1 MENVYLIIV
10 GFVLLL
16 AVFDLFVGVSND
28 AVNFLS
34 SAVGCKVAR
43 FRTIIFVASFGVLIG
58 ALLSSGMMD
67 VARHGILRPS
77 HYSFEEVMVIFLAV
91 MVTDVVILDIF
102 NSFGMPTSTTVSL
115 VFELLGATFTS
126 ACIKIANSTHSIA
139 ENSLSFGDLI
149 NTDKALSVIFAIFI
163 SVIIAFTL
171 GVVVQWLLRLVFT
184 FKYKEK
190 LKYLI
195 GIFGSIA
202 FTTLAYFILIKGIGS
217 SSFLSQ
223 DIRDYIKENTTLLLG
238 ISFVF
243 FAILSQILHIC
254 GVNVLKTII
263 LSGTFALAMAFAS
276 NDLVNF
282 VGVPLT
288 ALDAFLEYISL
299 GANPQIK
306 MTILEQSAKSPFIY
320 LLISGIIM
328 CVAMITSKKAKKV
341 IKTSVDLSKQDEGEE
356 MFGSS
361 KIAKGI
367 VRTSFQVKD
376 IIKQILPSSTIRF
389 INKRFDNQEQE
400 NEVLSAQINA
410 AEGEN
415 SLLQSKKETQLPYD
429 MIRGA
434 VNTVL
439 SALLIIMGTTLA
451 LPLSTT
457 YVTFMVAMG
466 SALADRAW
474 KRDSAVFRVTGML
487 SVIGGWFLTAGV
499 AFVACALVALIL
511 HFSGFVGMFAF
522 IALTITILVRSNRR
536 HKDDNNA
543 TLSEKDILYL
553 DEHFANL
560 SNAEPNKATKLLE
573 NHFATTQLEKLT
585 QVHQFYTTALDSIN
599 TNDYKKLHKLK
610 KTLRKA
616 REDNEKLRDNE
627 LKALRRL
634 PQEQVVEK
642 NTWFHLSH
650 NALSQ
655 YHYCLSRM
663 ITPFVEHFS
672 NSFSPLPQYLISE
685 YQIVRHD
692 AEDIFLDARNMLS
705 SLCSNPQDAS
715 KDECKAILDRADVL
729 KNSLSSL
736 RKLHSARI
744 HSDKSQ
750 NLATNLLYL
759 ALIQE
764 TQELLSILRHQVRAN
779 HKFLT
784 QENETIPDKT
794 QR

>member
-139 ENSLSFGDLI
+139 ENSLSFADLI

-376 IIKQILPSSTIRF
+376 IIKQILPSGTIRF
-389 INKRFDNQEQE
+389 INKRFDNV
-400 NEVLSAQINA
+400 ND
-410 AEGEN
+410 
-415 SLLQSKKETQLPYD
+415 YD

-560 SNAEPNKATKLLE
+560 SNAEPNKATKLLT

>member
-139 ENSLSFGDLI
+139 ENSLSFADLI

-217 SSFLSQ
+217 SSILSQ

-376 IIKQILPSSTIRF
+376 IIKQILPSGTIRF
-389 INKRFDNQEQE
+389 INKRFDNV
-400 NEVLSAQINA
+400 ND
-410 AEGEN
+410 
-415 SLLQSKKETQLPYD
+415 YD